1 MGLDI
6 YAGTLTR
13 YYTHNWK
20 TAVQQWAEQNNIR
33 CDIMTPNGVR
43 EDSNVNAKEVQETIE
58 LWMEALTSG
67 LSDGD
72 ISLEPWEE
80 NNEKEYYTD
89 KPDWDGYGALI
100 ILSAY
105 LYSGEEVPKFYE
117 KSSDWNDDPVVRD
130 FVRSVSHTNTFLDG
144 AEMWIPFK
152 ECISFEFVF
161 PTNKDAHM
169 STVGQLE
176 SDLQYLNKMRWNA
189 DEETILS
196 WTDIEITSD
205 ESNEDIFDFDA
216 LSKFAYCMFYKAV
229 LFAKENNVPIR
240 LDY

>member
-13 YYTHNWK
+13 YYTRNWK
-20 TAVQQWAEQNNIR
+20 TAVQQWSEQNNIR
-33 CDIMTPNGVR
+33 CDIITPDGEMKNENIDAEEVR
-43 EDSNVNAKEVQETIE
+43 QSVE

-67 LSDGD
+67 LSNEDV
-72 ISLEPWEE
+72 LFKPWEE

-100 ILSAY
+100 ILSAC
-105 LYSGEEVPKFYE
+105 LYSGKEVPEIYE
-117 KSSDWNDDPVVRD
+117 KSSDWNDDPPVQT
-130 FVRSVSHTNTFLDG
+130 FVGEESFTNSFLNG
-144 AEMWIPFK
+144 IEMWVPFE
-152 ECISFEFVF
+152 ECISFGYMF
-161 PTNKDAHM
+161 PTGKDANM

-176 SDLQYLNKMRWNA
+176 SDLQYINKMRWNA

-196 WTDIEITSD
+196 WLDAEIVSD
-205 ESNEDIFDFDA
+205 ESNEGLLDFDA
-216 LSKFAYCMFYKAV
+216 LSKFAYCIFYKAV
-229 LFAKENNVPIR
+229 LFAKENKVPIR

>member
-33 CDIMTPNGVR
+33 CDIITPNGER
-43 EDSNVNAKEVQETIE
+43 GNENIDAEEVQESVE

-67 LSDGD
+67 LSTKGL
-72 ISLEPWEE
+72 SFTPWEE

-89 KPDWDGYGALI
+89 KPDWSGYGALV
-100 ILSAY
+100 ILSAC
-105 LYSGEEVPKFYE
+105 LYSGKEIPQLYE
-117 KSSDWNDDPVVRD
+117 KSSDWNDDPAVKN
-130 FVRSVSHTNTFLDG
+130 FVRNGSQTNSFLNG
-144 AEMWIPFK
+144 IEMWVPFE
-152 ECISFEFVF
+152 ECMSFGYMF
-161 PTNKDAHM
+161 PTGKDANM

-176 SDLQYLNKMRWNA
+176 ADLQYINKMRWNA

-196 WTDIEITSD
+196 WLDIDAASD
-205 ESNEDIFDFDA
+205 ESDEDILDFDA
-216 LSKFAYCMFYKAV
+216 LSKFAYSMFYNAV